1 MKAEELPIP
10 DVVKEKIASLGI
22 DELYPPQEEAFTHTD
37 VLKGKNALLASPTAS
52 GKTLVAEV
60 CALKHIIERRGKVL
74 YLTPL
79 RALASEKYREFQ
91 KYEGLTGPHGEPIR
105 VGISTGDLDSA
116 DPWLARYDII
126 VSTNEKADSL
136 LRHRAPWI
144 SDISL
149 VVADEVHF
157 ISDAERG
164 PTLEVV
170 LAKLMLVKPTAQIL
184 ALSATVRNADEV
196 AQWLK
201 ADHVTMDW
209 RPVKLREGVYCQG
222 EVKFNDGHA
231 YRLEEAHPSPV
242 VDLAMKTVKEGGQA
256 LVFTDTRRA
265 AVEFAKRLGPA
276 VKKALSPTA
285 LRRLA
290 LVSER
295 ILGADEKTRISEL
308 LASLIQSGVAFH
320 HAGLSGAHRSIIED
334 SFRSRQIKVL
344 CATPTLAAGVNLPA
358 RTVIISS
365 YERYERGYGRYPI
378 PVLEYKQMSG
388 RAGRPKYD
396 RIGESILVAR
406 SGDEEDYLM
415 ENYVNAKPERLWSK
429 LGAEPVLRSHTL
441 ATIASGLARS
451 EQGLFDF
458 FEKTLYAFQYGP
470 EQIKPVVTR
479 ALKFLFD
486 QEMVE
491 GDGREL
497 DATSFGKRVSE
508 LYIDPLSA
516 VIVRDG
522 LWRGAKRTTDFS
534 FLHLVAHTPD
544 VEPKP
549 FPRGREIAQLES
561 QAEAHKDEFM
571 VDLPDPAVDNIAY
584 NEFLTEVK
592 CAAVLEAW
600 INEVSEDDI
609 IERFGV
615 EPGDLF
621 RMLDSANWLLFAT
634 HEIAA
639 LFNLRE
645 LTGPLTQLSSR
656 VRTGVKPELL
666 VLTELQGIGR
676 VRGRLLYNHGFR
688 TIEDLKR
695 ASMTDLMNVPLIGS
709 RVAKS
714 IKDQVGG
721 KVSSQEIKRLK
732 EGWESEQTLLT
743 EFR

>member
-1 MKAEELPIP
+1 MRIHDLPLPNAIR
-10 DVVKEKIASLGI
+10 ENIATFGI
-22 DELYPPQEEAFTHTD
+22 DELYPPQEEAFVKTG
-37 VLKGKNALLASPTAS
+37 VLKGKNAVLASPTAS

-60 CALKHIIERRGKVL
+60 CALKHVLEGRGKVL

-91 KYEGLTGPHGEPIR
+91 KYEHLEGPGGRR
-105 VGISTGDLDSA
+105 VRIGISTGDLDST
-116 DPWLARYDII
+116 DPWLARYDVI

-136 LRHRAPWI
+136 LRHRAPWMG
-144 SDISL
+144 DVSL

-157 ISDAERG
+157 INDADRG

-170 LAKLMLVKPTAQIL
+170 LAQLMLVNPKAQIL
-184 ALSATVRNADEV
+184 ALSATVRNADEI
-196 AQWLK
+196 AEWLG

-231 YRLEEAHPSPV
+231 YRLDETYGNPAIG
-242 VDLAMKTVKEGGQA
+242 LAMQTVKEGGQS

-265 AVEFAKRLGPA
+265 AVEFAKRFAPTMRR
-276 VKKALSPTA
+276 ALSAAA
-285 LRRLA
+285 LRGLA
-290 LVSER
+290 GTADR
-295 ILGADEKTRISEL
+295 ILNTGEKTRISEQ
-308 LASLIQSGVAFH
+308 LAGLVQSGVAFH
-320 HAGLSGAHRSIIED
+320 HAGLSGAHRSLIEE
-334 SFRSRQIKVL
+334 SFRSGLVKAL

-388 RAGRPKYD
+388 RAGRPRYD
-396 RIGESILVAR
+396 DIGESILVAR
-406 SGDEEDYLM
+406 SEDEEDYLM
-415 ENYVNAKPERLWSK
+415 ENYVNAKPERLWSR

-458 FEKTLYAFQYGP
+458 FGKTLYAFQYGP
-470 EQIKPVVTR
+470 EHIRPVVLR

-486 QEMVE
+486 QGMAE

-497 DATSFGKRVSE
+497 NATRFGRRVSE

-516 VIVRDG
+516 VIIRDG
-522 LWRGAKRTTDFS
+522 LQRRAAHISDLS
-534 FLHLVAHTPD
+534 FLQLVAHTPD

-549 FPRGREIAQLES
+549 FPRGREMAQLEGY
-561 QAEAHKDEFM
+561 AEAHEAELM
-571 VDLPDPAVDNIAY
+571 IDLPDPALDNVAY
-584 NEFLTEVK
+584 NEFLAELK
-592 CAAVLEAW
+592 CAMVLEAW
-600 INEVSEDDI
+600 TNEAPEDQI
-609 IERFGV
+609 IEKFGV

-621 RMLDSANWLLFAT
+621 RMLDATNWLLFAT
-634 HEIAA
+634 HELAA
-639 LFNLRE
+639 LFGHRD
-645 LTGPLTQLSSR
+645 LTGALGQLSER
-656 VRTGVKPELL
+656 VKIGVKPELL
-666 VLTELQGIGR
+666 ALTSLEAIGR
-676 VRGRLLYNHGFR
+676 VRGRLLFNAGFK
-688 TIEDLKR
+688 TLDDLKR
-695 ASMTDLMNVPLIGS
+695 ASITDLTNVPLIGS
-709 RVAKS
+709 RVAKR

-721 KVSSQEIKRLK
+721 KLSSQEMRRLK

>member
-1 MKAEELPIP
+1 MRVQDLPIP
-10 DVVKEKIASLGI
+10 EVIKEKIASFGI
-22 DELYPPQEEAFTHTD
+22 DRLFPPQEEAFTQTG
-37 VLKGKNALLASPTAS
+37 VLEGKNAVLASPTAS

-60 CALKHIIERRGKVL
+60 CALKHILEGRGKVL

-91 KYEGLTGPHGEPIR
+91 RYEGLKARSSKGVSI
-105 VGISTGDLDSA
+105 GISTGDLDST
-116 DPWLARYDII
+116 DPWLAKHDII

-136 LRHRAPWI
+136 LRHRAPWMA
-144 SDISL
+144 DISL

-170 LAKLMLVKPTAQIL
+170 LAKIMLVKPKAQIL
-184 ALSATVRNADEV
+184 ALSATIRNADEV

-222 EVKFNDGHA
+222 EAKFNDGYA
-231 YRLEEAHPSPV
+231 YRLDGTHASPV
-242 VDLAMKTVKEGGQA
+242 IDLAMKTMKEGGQA

-265 AVEFAKRLGPA
+265 AVELAKRFAPA
-276 VKKALSPTA
+276 VKKALGSTA

-290 LVSER
+290 PVSQR
-295 ILGADEKTRISEL
+295 ILNANEKTRIGDL
-308 LASLIQSGVAFH
+308 LASLAQLGVAFH
-320 HAGLSGAHRSIIED
+320 HAGLSGAHRSIIEE
-334 SFRSRQIKVL
+334 SFRSGLVKVL

-365 YERYERGYGRYPI
+365 YERYERSYGRYPI

-388 RAGRPKYD
+388 RAGRPRYD
-396 RIGESILVAR
+396 QIGESVLVAR
-406 SGDEEDYLM
+406 SEDEEDFLM

-429 LGAEPVLRSHTL
+429 LGAEPVLRSHAL
-441 ATIASGLARS
+441 ATIASGLALS
-451 EQGLFDF
+451 EQGLFEF
-458 FEKTLYAFQYGP
+458 FGKTLYAFQYGP
-470 EQIKPVVTR
+470 EHIRPVVAR

-491 GDGREL
+491 GDGRKL
-497 DATSFGKRVSE
+497 NATRFGRRVSE

-516 VIVRDG
+516 VIIRDG
-522 LWRGAKRTTDFS
+522 LRRRAARVTDLS

-549 FPRGREIAQLES
+549 FPRGREMVQLENHM
-561 QAEAHKDEFM
+561 EAHKDEFM
-571 VDLPDPAVDNIAY
+571 IELPDPALDNVAY
-584 NEFLTEVK
+584 NELLAELK
-592 CAAVLEAW
+592 CATVLEAW
-600 INEVSEDDI
+600 INEISEDEI
-609 IERFGV
+609 IERFSV

-621 RMLDSANWLLFAT
+621 RMLDSTNWLLFAT
-634 HEIAA
+634 HELAT
-639 LFNLRE
+639 LFGHRE
-645 LTGPLTQLSSR
+645 LTGPLTQLADR
-656 VRTGVKPELL
+656 VKMGVKPELL
-666 VLTELQGIGR
+666 ALTELEGIGR
-676 VRGRLLYNHGFR
+676 IRGRLLYGAGFR
-688 TIEDLKR
+688 SIEALKR
-695 ASMTDLMNVPLIGS
+695 ASVTDLMNVPLIGS
-709 RVAKS
+709 RIAKS

-721 KVSSQEIKRLK
+721 KLSSEEMRRLK
-732 EGWESEQTLLT
+732 RGWESEQTLLT